1 MAKRFRQNTL
11 DVFLKKK
18 PKLKDQEDGYEN
30 KEESNREEDRDQ
42 ETEESNREE
51 DRDQNK
57 MEESNSE
64 KDRDQ
69 ETEESNRE
77 DDRDQETEES
87 NREED
92 RDQETEESNRE
103 EDRDQNKMEESNSEK
118 DRDQETEESNREDD
132 RDQET
137 EESNR
142 EEDRDQ
148 NKMEESNSEKDR
160 DQETEESNREDD
172 RDQETEESNREED
185 RDQNKMEESNSEKDR
200 DQETEESNRED
211 DRDQNKMEESNSEKD
226 RDQETEE
233 SNREDDRDQNKMEES
248 NREEDR
254 DQETEESNREDDRDQ
269 NKMEESNR
277 EEDRDQNKM
286 EESNSENDR
295 DQETEESNREEDRD
309 QETEEED
316 REQRNLDEDDISD
329 EQGSENTDEGTL
341 HPFDPV
347 RMKKKINKGE
357 SLSDGDKTCLLQNR
371 WIPPEQHS
379 YPYRKFGAKQLK
391 YNVQWEK
398 KYEWLRYSPFE
409 DSAYCAHCL
418 SFNKLKG
425 SNFSFLTKGFID
437 WKNAVG
443 EKRGII
449 PRHSLTE
456 GHRKSTEKAENF
468 LSVVQKKRK
477 DISSIISQKYE
488 EKVIANRNS
497 LLSIIDII
505 VCLGQRN
512 VAFRGSWEG
521 DSENGNFNHFVNWK
535 AQFDVALKQHMQTA
549 PKNAIYLSPAIQNEL
564 IECCAEEIRGTLI
577 NRIQAAQYFTVLAD
591 ESMDISGTEQ
601 MSLCVRYVNEEE
613 ENLEIKEDFLGFCP
627 LPKQDAA
634 TITSAILNQLT
645 KWGLHTTFL
654 RGQGYD
660 GASTMSG
667 KVSGVQKRVK
677 ELYPRAMYTHCRSH
691 ALNLVVVHGCSDLP
705 LVRNTMSIVEK
716 IAVFFSATGARKDA
730 LRAESRREGQPK
742 TAGIPLM
749 SDTRWGSRANTLST
763 FVEQFTAIH
772 SVLET
777 MEAEVTTTSGKAST
791 LRHSIGTF
799 ETIITAVIANKVLGY
814 MLPLTKK
821 LQSTNL
827 DIITAYEEA
836 RNVRQVIAKQRNEQ
850 GFSPCFQKATALA
863 NSVDVVPTKRRITV
877 KQNYRA
883 NISTESVEDHYR
895 VNLFYPFID
904 HITSELDERFSESNE
919 PALLAAYLVPKS
931 LKKLT
936 EEREQRMVKWY
947 HEDLPYPNTVEQEI
961 ECWRHK
967 FHSEDGVLPASALE
981 TLKTTQMS
989 FFPNIQCML
998 KIFLTLPVTTCECER
1013 SFSAMRR
1020 LKTWLRSS
1028 MSSERLTGLAL
1039 MHVHQ
1044 KVKLDKERVLRRWD
1058 ASGHRRIQLA
1068 FNGKVMHVV
1077 KSIVI
1082 QQSFAFALIIN
1093 SLSEVWICL
1102 FLFCHFSEPR
1112 NEE

>member
-42 ETEESNREE
+42 
-51 DRDQNK
+51 NK

-64 KDRDQ
+64 K
-69 ETEESNRE
+69 
-77 DDRDQETEES
+77 
-87 NREED
+87 D

-160 DQETEESNREDD
+160 DQETEESNREED

-211 DRDQNKMEESNSEKD
+211 DRDQNKMEESNSEKDRDQETEESNREDDRDQNKMEESNREEDRDQETEESNREDDRDQNKMEESNREED

-425 SNFSFLTKGFID
+425 SNFSFLTKGFTD
-437 WKNAVG
+437 WKNPVG

-505 VCLGQRN
+505 VCLGQQN

-634 TITSAILNQLT
+634 TTSAILNQLT
-645 KWGLHTTFL
+645 KWGLQTTFL

-749 SDTRWGSRANTLST
+749 SDTRWGSRANTLSA

-877 KQNYRA
+877 KQNYR
-883 NISTESVEDHYR
+883 V
-895 VNLFYPFID
+895 
-904 HITSELDERFSESNE
+904 
-919 PALLAAYLVPKS
+919 
-931 LKKLT
+931 
-936 EEREQRMVKWY
+936 
-947 HEDLPYPNTVEQEI
+947 
-961 ECWRHK
+961 
-967 FHSEDGVLPASALE
+967 
-981 TLKTTQMS
+981 
-989 FFPNIQCML
+989 
-998 KIFLTLPVTTCECER
+998 
-1013 SFSAMRR
+1013 
-1020 LKTWLRSS
+1020 
-1028 MSSERLTGLAL
+1028 
-1039 MHVHQ
+1039 
-1044 KVKLDKERVLRRWD
+1044 
-1058 ASGHRRIQLA
+1058 
-1068 FNGKVMHVV
+1068 
-1077 KSIVI
+1077 
-1082 QQSFAFALIIN
+1082 
-1093 SLSEVWICL
+1093 
-1102 FLFCHFSEPR
+1102 
-1112 NEE
+1112 

>member
-18 PKLKDQEDGYEN
+18 PKLKDQDDGYEN

-42 ETEESNREE
+42 ET
-51 DRDQNK
+51 
-57 MEESNSE
+57 
-64 KDRDQ
+64 
-69 ETEESNRE
+69 
-77 DDRDQETEES
+77 
-87 NREED
+87 
-92 RDQETEESNRE
+92 
-103 EDRDQNKMEESNSEK
+103 
-118 DRDQETEESNREDD
+118 
-132 RDQET
+132 
-137 EESNR
+137 
-142 EEDRDQ
+142 
-148 NKMEESNSEKDR
+148 
-160 DQETEESNREDD
+160 
-172 RDQETEESNREED
+172 
-185 RDQNKMEESNSEKDR
+185 
-200 DQETEESNRED
+200 
-211 DRDQNKMEESNSEKD
+211 
-226 RDQETEE
+226 
-233 SNREDDRDQNKMEES
+233 EES

-379 YPYRKFGAKQLK
+379 YPYQKFGAKQLK

-425 SNFSFLTKGFID
+425 SNFSFLTKGFTD

-645 KWGLHTTFL
+645 KWGLQITFL

-691 ALNLVVVHGCSDLP
+691 ALNLVVVHGGSDLP

-749 SDTRWGSRANTLST
+749 SDIRWGSRANTLSA

-947 HEDLPYPNTVEQEI
+947 QEDLPYPNTVEQEI

-1068 FNGKVMHVV
+1068 FNGK
-1077 KSIVI
+1077 
-1082 QQSFAFALIIN
+1082 
-1093 SLSEVWICL
+1093 
-1102 FLFCHFSEPR
+1102 
-1112 NEE
+1112 

>member
-1 MAKRFRQNTL
+1 M
-11 DVFLKKK
+11 
-18 PKLKDQEDGYEN
+18 
-30 KEESNREEDRDQ
+30 EESNRE
-42 ETEESNREE
+42 N
-51 DRDQNK
+51 
-57 MEESNSE
+57 
-64 KDRDQ
+64 DRDQ

-77 DDRDQETEES
+77 D
-87 NREED
+87 
-92 RDQETEESNRE
+92 
-103 EDRDQNKMEESNSEK
+103 
-118 DRDQETEESNREDD
+118 
-132 RDQET
+132 
-137 EESNR
+137 
-142 EEDRDQ
+142 
-148 NKMEESNSEKDR
+148 
-160 DQETEESNREDD
+160 
-172 RDQETEESNREED
+172 D

-248 NREEDR
+248 NREDREEDR

-286 EESNSENDR
+286 EESNSEKDR
-295 DQETEESNREEDRD
+295 DQETEKSNREEDRD

-425 SNFSFLTKGFID
+425 SNFSFLTKGFTD

-512 VAFRGSWEG
+512 VAFRGSWEE

-645 KWGLHTTFL
+645 KWGLQTTFL

-749 SDTRWGSRANTLST
+749 SDTRWGSRANTLSA

-863 NSVDVVPTKRRITV
+863 NSVDVVPKKRRITV

-1044 KVKLDKERVLRRWD
+1044 KVKLDKERILRRWD

-1093 SLSEVWICL
+1093 SLSEV
-1102 FLFCHFSEPR
+1102 
-1112 NEE
+1112 

>member
-64 KDRDQ
+64 K
-69 ETEESNRE
+69 
-77 DDRDQETEES
+77 
-87 NREED
+87 
-92 RDQETEESNRE
+92 
-103 EDRDQNKMEESNSEK
+103 
-118 DRDQETEESNREDD
+118 D

-233 SNREDDRDQNKMEES
+233 SNREDDRDQNKM
-248 NREEDR
+248 
-254 DQETEESNREDDRDQ
+254 EESNREDDRDQ

-425 SNFSFLTKGFID
+425 SNFSFLTKGFTD

-645 KWGLHTTFL
+645 KWGLQTTFL

-691 ALNLVVVHGCSDLP
+691 ALNLVGVHGCSDLP

-749 SDTRWGSRANTLST
+749 SDTRWGSRANTLSA

-821 LQSTNL
+821 LQFTNL

-919 PALLAAYLVPKS
+919 PALLVAYLVPKS

-1093 SLSEVWICL
+1093 SLSEV
-1102 FLFCHFSEPR
+1102 
-1112 NEE
+1112 

>member
-1 MAKRFRQNTL
+1 MK
-11 DVFLKKK
+11 
-18 PKLKDQEDGYEN
+18 N
-30 KEESNREEDRDQ
+30 KI
-42 ETEESNREE
+42 
-51 DRDQNK
+51 K
-57 MEESNSE
+57 
-64 KDRDQ
+64 
-69 ETEESNRE
+69 
-77 DDRDQETEES
+77 
-87 NREED
+87 
-92 RDQETEESNRE
+92 
-103 EDRDQNKMEESNSEK
+103 
-118 DRDQETEESNREDD
+118 
-132 RDQET
+132 
-137 EESNR
+137 
-142 EEDRDQ
+142 
-148 NKMEESNSEKDR
+148 
-160 DQETEESNREDD
+160 
-172 RDQETEESNREED
+172 
-185 RDQNKMEESNSEKDR
+185 
-200 DQETEESNRED
+200 
-211 DRDQNKMEESNSEKD
+211 
-226 RDQETEE
+226 
-233 SNREDDRDQNKMEES
+233 
-248 NREEDR
+248 
-254 DQETEESNREDDRDQ
+254 
-269 NKMEESNR
+269 
-277 EEDRDQNKM
+277 
-286 EESNSENDR
+286 
-295 DQETEESNREEDRD
+295 
-309 QETEEED
+309 
-316 REQRNLDEDDISD
+316 
-329 EQGSENTDEGTL
+329 
-341 HPFDPV
+341 
-347 RMKKKINKGE
+347 KGE

-379 YPYRKFGAKQLK
+379 YPYRKFGTKQLK

-425 SNFSFLTKGFID
+425 SNFSFLTKGFTD

-468 LSVVQKKRK
+468 ISVVQKKRK
-477 DISSIISQKYE
+477 DISSIISQQYE
-488 EKVIANRNS
+488 EKVTANRNS

-577 NRIQAAQYFTVLAD
+577 NRIQAAKYFTVLAD

-601 MSLCVRYVNEEE
+601 MSICVRYVNDEE

-645 KWGLHTTFL
+645 KWGLQTTFL

-730 LRAESRREGQPK
+730 LRAESRKEGQPK

-749 SDTRWGSRANTLST
+749 SDTRWGSRANTLSA

-777 MEAEVTTTSGKAST
+777 MEAEVSSTSGKAST

-814 MLPLTKK
+814 MLPLTKQ

-827 DIITAYEEA
+827 DIITAYEAA
-836 RNVRQVIAKQRNEQ
+836 RNVRQVIANQRNEQ

-863 NSVDVVPTKRRITV
+863 NSVDVVPTKRRISV
-877 KQNYRA
+877 KQNYRP
-883 NISTESVEDHYR
+883 NVSTESVEDHYR

-904 HITSELDERFSESNE
+904 HITTELDERFSESNE

-931 LKKLT
+931 LKKLS

-947 HEDLPYPNTVEQEI
+947 HEDLPYPNTVDQEV

-981 TLKTTQMS
+981 TLKTTQMA

-1068 FNGKVMHVV
+1068 FNGK
-1077 KSIVI
+1077 
-1082 QQSFAFALIIN
+1082 
-1093 SLSEVWICL
+1093 
-1102 FLFCHFSEPR
+1102 
-1112 NEE
+1112 